1 MHFSSVI
8 ATALLLLSQPAS
20 AQNMTEICA
29 GVPGIQGCTG
39 AIKIP
44 VKAKLKTCRTK
55 YYSIDPCKTKKSFRY
70 PCPIWSNPFRMCD
83 GTTCVPGTVEKWTD
97 VPCGIDIITK
107 TISVCQ
113 SIRDTLGGAGSSFI
127 DKANTLCNCL
137 PQMGWLVNSG
147 RYDSAFRPDGS
158 LKVESDVVTNVIRL
172 QNCFLEKELG
182 VKDNRHE
189 VYAKELTPK
198 DGWLV
203 FTAPEITSA
212 TYAELVVA
220 VSPCL
225 TGVGCNPVAV
235 AAFFKRYVTSA
246 ALGISFQLASLL
258 LGWVETFGS
267 MKTKVSTIIGA
278 ANTIK
283 TSVAALPGKVDTT
296 KKSVCKGKLC
306 SGPGVTAFL
315 TKVNKAIAAAQSLQN
330 IRQSAD
336 KAASAIPEMI
346 SIADKAI
353 AVSKKVPN
361 SSFFLDLIQSGSFT
375 KATDILESIQIV
387 KKLPESVEEIEA
399 TVGPVQDLVSKYEPL
414 VKTVSATVKEVS
426 SFSWT
431 PYTKELQ
438 VDSSGK
444 LRGLLIGL
452 QNTIQ
457 LQLGEPLDDL
467 TTAIKSLKDGLAT
480 LPVNKSNFEYDA
492 DVTSYSRWS
501 DVSVPAPCSKQNKA
515 NFELAGY
522 KTSYNYPSFYRCD
535 YGPQRVPWPRHF
547 VPYVKIKMI

>member
-1 MHFSSVI
+1 MHFSLVI
-8 ATALLLLSQPAS
+8 ATALLLLSRPAS

-29 GVPGIQGCTG
+29 GAPGIQGCTG

-44 VKAKLKTCRTK
+44 VKAQLKTCRTK
-55 YYSIDPCKTKKSFRY
+55 YYSIDPCKTKKTFRY
-70 PCPIWSNPFRMCD
+70 PCPIWSDPFRMCD
-83 GTTCVPGTVEKWTD
+83 GTACVPGTVEKWTD
-97 VPCGIDIITK
+97 APCGINVITK
-107 TISVCQ
+107 TVSVCQ

-137 PQMGWLVNSG
+137 PQMLWLVNSG
-147 RYDSAFRPDGS
+147 RYDSAFRPDGL

-182 VKDNRHE
+182 VKDNRNE

-212 TYAELVVA
+212 TYAELAVA

-225 TGVGCNPVAV
+225 TGVGCNPIAV
-235 AAFFKRYVTSA
+235 TAFFTRYVKSA
-246 ALGISFQLASLL
+246 ALGMGLQVANLL
-258 LGWVETFGS
+258 LGWAETFGS
-267 MKTKVSTIIGA
+267 MKTKVLTIIGA

-283 TSVAALPGKVDTT
+283 TSVGALPGKVDTI
-296 KKSVCKGKLC
+296 KKTACKGKLC
-306 SGPGVTAFL
+306 SGPGVSAFL
-315 TKVNKAIAAAQSLQN
+315 SKVNKAIAAAQSLQN

-353 AVSKKVPN
+353 EVTKKVPN
-361 SSFFLDLIQSGSFT
+361 SGFFMDLIQSGSFT
-375 KATDILESIQIV
+375 KVTDILESIQIV
-387 KKLPESVEEIEA
+387 KKLPESVKEIEA
-399 TVGPVQDLVSKYEPL
+399 TVGPVQELVSKYEPL
-414 VKTVSATVKEVS
+414 VKTVSATVKEVT

-431 PYTKELQ
+431 PYIKELEA
-438 VDSSGK
+438 DSSGK
-444 LRGLLIGL
+444 LRGLLTGL

-457 LQLGEPLDDL
+457 LQLGESLDDL
-467 TTAIKSLKDGLAT
+467 TTEIKNLKDALAT
-480 LPVNKSNFEYDA
+480 FPVSKSKFDYDA
-492 DVTSYSRWS
+492 DVTYYSRWS
-501 DVSVPAPCSKQNKA
+501 EVSVPAPCSKQNKA
-515 NFELAGY
+515 NFELSGY

-547 VPYVKIKMI
+547 VPYMKIKMS

>member
-8 ATALLLLSQPAS
+8 AAVLLLLSQPTS

-29 GVPGIQGCTG
+29 GAPGIQDCTG
-39 AIKIP
+39 SFKIP
-44 VKAKLKTCRTK
+44 VKAQLKTCRTK

-70 PCPIWSNPFRMCD
+70 PCPIWSDPFRMCD
-83 GTTCVPGTVEKWTD
+83 GETCVPGTVEKWTD
-97 VPCGIDIITK
+97 APCGINVITK
-107 TISVCQ
+107 TVSVCQ

-127 DKANTLCNCL
+127 EKANTLCNCL
-137 PQMGWLVNSG
+137 PQMLWL
-147 RYDSAFRPDGS
+147 
-158 LKVESDVVTNVIRL
+158 DVVTNVIRL

-182 VKDNRHE
+182 VKDNRAE
-189 VYAKELTPK
+189 VYAEKLTPK
-198 DGWLV
+198 DGWLI

-212 TYAELVVA
+212 TYAELAVA

-235 AAFFKRYVTSA
+235 TAFFTRYVKSA
-246 ALGISFQLASLL
+246 ALGMGLQVANLL
-258 LGWVETFGS
+258 LSWVETFGS

-278 ANTIK
+278 TKTIK
-283 TSVAALPGKVDTT
+283 TSVAALPGKVETT
-296 KKSVCKGKLC
+296 KKTVCKGKLC

-315 TKVNKAIAAAQSLQN
+315 SKVSKAIAAAQSLQN

-346 SIADKAI
+346 SVADKAI
-353 AVSKKVPN
+353 EVTKKVPN
-361 SSFFLDLIQSGSFT
+361 SSFFMNLLESGSFT
-375 KATDILESIQIV
+375 KVTDMLESIQIV
-387 KKLPESVEEIEA
+387 KKLPESVQKLEDN
-399 TVGPVQDLVSKYEPL
+399 VGPVQELVSKYEPL
-414 VKTVSATVKEVS
+414 VKTISAVVKEVT

-438 VDSSGK
+438 ADSSGR
-444 LRGLLIGL
+444 LRGLLTGL

-457 LQLGEPLDDL
+457 LQLGESLDDL
-467 TTAIKSLKDGLAT
+467 TKEIKNLKDALAT
-480 LPVNKSNFEYDA
+480 LPIGKSKFDYDA
-492 DVTSYSRWS
+492 NVTSYSRWS

-515 NFELAGY
+515 NFALSGY
-522 KTSYNYPSFYRCD
+522 KTSYNYPRFYRCD

-547 VPYVKIKMI
+547 VPYMKIKMS